1 MCGMDRDTTGSG
13 KGYHMKPA
21 VVQIEVGQMANFTY
35 LVADE
40 ANGEAAVIDPSWDLD
55 KIFQT
60 LKKKNWRAKYIIN
73 THTHFDHVIGNEQ
86 VAEITGAKIVQHK
99 NSQLDKDIA
108 VSDGDMIEIGQI
120 RLRVLHTPGHSKD
133 SICLLYDDQFI
144 LTGDTLFVGN
154 CGRVDLPGSDAE
166 EMYYSL
172 FDKLA
177 KLDEK
182 LIVYPGHNYG
192 STSISTIGHEKQA
205 NYVLKPKSKQEFL
218 KLMIAGE

>member
-1 MCGMDRDTTGSG
+1 MDRYTPRSG
-13 KGYHMKPA
+13 KGHRMKPA
-21 VVQIEVGQMANFTY
+21 VLQIEVGQMANFSY

-40 ANGEAAVIDPSWDLD
+40 ESGEAAVIDPSWDLD
-55 KIFQT
+55 KVFQT
-60 LKKKNWRAKYIIN
+60 LKKKDWLAKYIIN
-73 THTHFDHVIGNEQ
+73 THTHFDHVIGNQ
-86 VAEITGAKIVQHK
+86 QMAELTGAKIVQHK

-108 VSDGDMIEIGQI
+108 VSDGDMIEIGGI

-154 CGRVDLPGSDAE
+154 CGRVDLPGSDAR

-172 FDKLA
+172 FNRLA
-177 KLDEK
+177 KLDEN

-192 STSISTIGHEKQA
+192 PTSTSTIGHEKKT
-205 NYVLKPKSKQEFL
+205 NYVLKPRSKQEFL
-218 KLMIAGE
+218 ELMVAGE